1 MLGLSPVPC
10 PPTPALRII
19 TVAEPLLLP
28 FLAHTPTPHDPMT
41 SCTPQHS
48 GAASPIRLES
58 KPIPAC
64 FNKIPAESSR
74 TRVSILIEPV
84 WTDFP
89 GGHLWK
95 EFVWTL
101 GQNTRKPLESI
112 LKMLA
117 LHSPQPWGDPVKV
130 VFQTLQKKQSFSSY
144 RVLEHCQSTLRLFWK
159 RYIDSYREFAGQL
172 KRQER
177 GIR

>member
-10 PPTPALRII
+10 PPTPHWDHHSSRK
-19 TVAEPLLLP
+19 PLLLP
-28 FLAHTPTPHDPMT
+28 FLAHTPLLMT
-41 SCTPQHS
+41 LWPPATPQPLS
-48 GAASPIRLES
+48 SLPSDWRS

-64 FNKIPAESSR
+64 FEQDPSWVLQDTGVYINRTSVNRFSR
-74 TRVSILIEPV
+74 VTS
-84 WTDFP
+84 
-89 GGHLWK
+89 WK

-117 LHSPQPWGDPVKV
+117 LHSPQPWGDPVK
-130 VFQTLQKKQSFSSY
+130 LSSKLYRKQSFSSY
-144 RVLEHCQSTLRLFWK
+144 RVLSIVNGPCALLEEIYRLIQGVC
-159 RYIDSYREFAGQL
+159 RPVGEARG
-172 KRQER
+172 